1 MIITFANQKGGCGK
15 SSIAVLL
22 GAFLSKMKG
31 SNVIG
36 IDTDKQRSLLGRFN
50 KDKNLIENPLYEV
63 LYYKPIDLINLIQR
77 NELEDDSYYL
87 VDTPNQ
93 LSNESLALI
102 FISDKI
108 IIPYNYSKVSMEST
122 STFINVLMNIP
133 NMNIKEKLL
142 LVANDIIPTVK
153 KDTVE
158 QYQSVLGEFTDEEC
172 IISNYIT
179 SSVLVQRIDTLNI
192 ESVLLERYNTVLE
205 EIYSKIAIND

>member
-22 GAFLSKMKG
+22 GAFLTKMKG
-31 SNVIG
+31 AKVVG
-36 IDTDKQRSLLGRFN
+36 IDTDMQRSLLGRYN
-50 KDKNLIENPLYEV
+50 KDKNLIENPLFEV

-77 NELEDDSYYL
+77 NELNDDTYYL
-87 VDTPNQ
+87 IDTPNQ
-93 LSNESLALI
+93 LSNESLGLI
-102 FISDKI
+102 FLSDKT
-108 IIPYNYSKVSMEST
+108 IIPYNYSKVSMESS

-158 QYQSVLGEFTDEEC
+158 QYQAVLGEFTDKNC